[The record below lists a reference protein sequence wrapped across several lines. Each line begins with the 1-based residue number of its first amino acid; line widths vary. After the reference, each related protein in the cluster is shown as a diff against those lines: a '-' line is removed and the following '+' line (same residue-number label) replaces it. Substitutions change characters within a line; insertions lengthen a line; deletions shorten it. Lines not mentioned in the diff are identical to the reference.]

1 MFMNISIFNAL
12 IFNILILFI
21 SNLAYSANFI
31 KTNGKN
37 FEIGIGGYAVAID
50 NGQDRN
56 EFGGNSLSAAF
67 VFNDF
72 VAIRGQYYSV
82 EHDKREYFDLT
93 GFDVNAYFGKGLQS
107 RGFKVYSGVGFYKE
121 TLEYNNITENITG
134 AQISGVIGY
143 NWSQVSLDLSI
154 SLRTVGD
161 YADYFDSNKDGVTAA
176 SSSLSIAY
184 RF

>member
-1 MFMNISIFNAL
+1 MNISIFNVL
-12 IFNILILFI
+12 IANVLILFI
-21 SNLAYSANFI
+21 SNQAYSANFI

-37 FEIGIGGYAVAID
+37 FEIGIGGYAVVID
-50 NGQDRN
+50 SQDRN

-82 EHDKREYFDLT
+82 EHDKRDYFDLT

-107 RGFKVYSGVGFYKE
+107 RGFKIYSGLGFYKE
-121 TLEYNNITENITG
+121 TLEYRNITEDITG
-134 AQISGVIGY
+134 AQISGGIGY
-143 NWSQVSLDLSI
+143 NWPQVSLDLSI
-154 SLRTVGD
+154 SIRTVGD
-161 YADYFDSNKDGVTAA
+161 YADYFDSNKDDVAAA
-176 SSSLSIAY
+176 SSSLIIAY